1 MAHQVHIG
9 RLDITSPA
17 SLDFSGGGGERQLRI
32 QGKIAE
38 TDLAT
43 VKYIRDELVSMAQ
56 SGVYVPFRY
65 DGDST
70 FDGYVYLT
78 DSSVDIARYSM
89 GGFNYSLD
97 MEYLGKVGEV
107 VKESVLTGKLLDNAH
122 SITSTSQQFH
132 SPPGNHYNY
141 FHQSNP
147 TDGTRVAG
155 DLTTTTAS
163 DTVTMRIK
171 RDSSLR
177 GNNAQFHVD
186 PADFYKGSVRITTDS
201 KVRNGLASPNVSS
214 GAILE
219 NGIVKIRVGSNL
231 TQSRI
236 VSYLWDTTSYGSE
249 VEWAVHRGTPS
260 GSNQLSTEFRGW
272 KTIQILRNTPELGII
287 RLTSHYQ
294 ASGQDR
300 LTLDISLRRGAHH
313 ASLILNQ
320 SPISSRLNISLSEDP
335 SSDADTATGYIKA
348 GAVDGDG
355 NKWLL
360 GSPSAF
366 TEDLVRGL
374 IYPTTG
380 GTQFKA
386 FIGYELYESDL
397 SVFSHNSGNSVR
409 DQYLDNVSE
418 YCKVVKA

>member
-1 MAHQVHIG
+1 VAHQAHIG
-9 RLDITSPA
+9 RLDFTSPS

-32 QGKIAE
+32 QGTLAE
-38 TDLAT
+38 SDLAT
-43 VKYIRDELVSMAQ
+43 AKYIRDELISIAQ
-56 SGVYVPFRY
+56 SGYYVPFTY

-70 FDGYVYLT
+70 FDGYVHVT
-78 DSSVDIARYSM
+78 DSSIDIARYSL
-89 GGFNYSLD
+89 GGINYSID

-132 SPPGNHYNY
+132 SPPGGHYNY
-141 FHQSNP
+141 YHQSNP
-147 TDGTRVAG
+147 TDGTRTAG
-155 DLTTTTAS
+155 DLTSSTVT

-171 RDSSLR
+171 RDNSLR
-177 GNNAQFHVD
+177 GSNAQFHVD

-201 KVRNGLASPNVSS
+201 QIRNGLNSPNVPA
-214 GAILE
+214 GAVIE
-219 NGIVKIRVGSNL
+219 NGLIKIVVGSESNE
-231 TQSRI
+231 SRI
-236 VSYLWDTTSYGSE
+236 QSLLWDTASYGSE
-249 VEWAVHRGTPS
+249 LEWAIHRSTPDS
-260 GSNQLSTEFRGW
+260 GVKLATEYRGW

-287 RLTSHYQ
+287 RLTSYYQ

-320 SPISSRLNISLSEDP
+320 SPITARLNISP
-335 SSDADTATGYIKA
+335 STAPDTSAVSQTGYIEA
-348 GAVDGDG
+348 GAVDDDG

-366 TEDLVRGL
+366 TEDLTRGL

-380 GTQFKA
+380 GTQLKA
-386 FIGYELYESDL
+386 FIGYELYESDAT
-397 SVFSHNSGNSVR
+397 VVSHNTGDSVR
-409 DQYLDNVSE
+409 DQYIDNVSE
-418 YCKVVKA
+418 YCKVVRA

>member
-17 SLDFSGGGGERQLRI
+17 SLDFSGGAGERQLSI
-32 QGKIAE
+32 SGKIAE
-38 TDLAT
+38 TDLDT

-56 SGVYVPFRY
+56 AGVYVPFRY

-78 DSSVDIARYSM
+78 DSSVDISKYSM
-89 GGFNYSLD
+89 GGFNYSLS

-155 DLTTTTAS
+155 DLTTTSVS

-171 RDSSLR
+171 RDNSLR
-177 GNNAQFHVD
+177 GSNAQFHVD

-201 KVRNGLASPNVSS
+201 RVRNGLTSPNVSA

-219 NGIVKIRVGSNL
+219 NGIVKIRVGSNT

-249 VEWAVHRGTPS
+249 TEWAIHRGTPS
-260 GSNQLSTEFRGW
+260 GSNQLATEFRGW

-348 GAVDGDG
+348 GAVDDDG

-380 GTQFKA
+380 GTQLKA
-386 FIGYELYESDL
+386 FIGYELYESDQ
-397 SVFSHNSGNSVR
+397 SVFSHNTGDSVR

>member
-17 SLDFSGGGGERQLRI
+17 SLDFSGGGGDRQLRI

-38 TDLAT
+38 TDLDT

-56 SGVYVPFRY
+56 AGVYVPFRY

-147 TDGTRVAG
+147 TDGTRTAG
-155 DLTTTTAS
+155 DLTTTSVS

-171 RDSSLR
+171 RDNSLR

-201 KVRNGLASPNVSS
+201 QVRNGLASPNVSA

-219 NGIVKIRVGSNL
+219 NGIIKIRVGSNT

-236 VSYLWDTTSYGSE
+236 VSYLWDTTSYGSKT
-249 VEWAVHRGTPS
+249 EWAIHRGTPS
-260 GSNQLSTEFRGW
+260 GSNQLATEYRGW

-348 GAVDGDG
+348 GAVDDDG

-380 GTQFKA
+380 GTQLKA
-386 FIGYELYESDL
+386 FIGYELYESDQ
-397 SVFSHNSGNSVR
+397 SVFSHNTGDSVR